1 MDGVFMKKIIERC
14 GICFLIAVLFW
25 CGTLISDR
33 QRLNDELIR
42 LHVVANSDSREDQTV
57 KLLVRDAVTESLRE
71 ELQNVSDIQQ
81 AMQYMEEKIPAIRE
95 VVQQTLSS
103 LGYQMP
109 VNVSLCRESFDT
121 RVYDTFTLPA
131 GVYRALRIVIGEGA
145 GKNWWCVVFPEF
157 CIPVSGGEFENVAAG
172 AGFPQALNNALT
184 SEPGYELRFGLLDA
198 MGRLENILFEE

>member
-157 CIPVSGGEFENVAAG
+157 CIPASGEEFENVAAA
-172 AGFPQALNNALT
+172 AGFPQALNSALT
-184 SEPGYELRFGLLDA
+184 SEPGYELRFGLLDV